1 MTARRTDSGHASLGA
16 PQVHP
21 FLVAI
26 REQLAGRFISNPPPL
41 YDGDDITFFEAVR
54 GAAGLDPDLGLIA
67 WKNHE
72 DLSQPLDLLHQRLDW
87 ALVNRLGGK
96 GRAEPW
102 ALNADRTE
110 EEVVGILQAAADPE
124 CPVVAVAIPHPE
136 KRLLPPGVTGVGKY
150 RGAIVA
156 QLGWLRTFRGEY
168 GVLIDEMLSQSQGP
182 TDRELLRWAE
192 GWPAGPQV
200 DQGPLP
206 AWMSKV
212 AGTWLGR
219 HSGGTMAKFF
229 RAVSDDWSSCSDAQA
244 MDLFQTFDPSVG
256 MPSSPGPGEPDS
268 PL

>member
-1 MTARRTDSGHASLGA
+1 MVRRTDSGEASLSGRTG
-16 PQVHP
+16 HP
-21 FLVAI
+21 FLAAI
-26 REQLAGRFISNPPPL
+26 DDELVGRFISNPPPL

-54 GAAGLDPDLGLIA
+54 RAAGLDPELGLIA

-72 DLSQPLDLLHQRLDW
+72 DLRQALDLLYQRLDW

-102 ALNADRTE
+102 ALAADRTE
-110 EEVVGILQAAADPE
+110 QEVIGLLEAANDPT
-124 CPVVAVAIPHPE
+124 CPVVAITIPVPE
-136 KRLLPPGVTGVGKY
+136 RRLLPPGVSGVGKY

-156 QLGWLRTFRGEY
+156 QLGWLRTFQGEY
-168 GVLIDEMLSQSQGP
+168 GVIIDRMLSQSKGQ

-192 GWPAGPQV
+192 GWPAGAVV

-206 AWMSKV
+206 ARLSKV

-219 HSGGTMAKFF
+219 HSGGTMARFF

-244 MDLFQTFDPSVG
+244 IDLLETFDPSVG
-256 MPSSPGPGEPDS
+256 MSSSPWPEPS
-268 PL
+268 ATPL